1 MTWKIDTIKSP
12 FRASYKVQKMENSIH
27 RVIAK
32 QQLKREQTHPVHL
45 HAVEKYE
52 KMESINT
59 PNDYETT
66 STKMSK

>member
-1 MTWKIDTIKSP
+1 
-12 FRASYKVQKMENSIH
+12 MENSIH